1 MAPVSEGGAAAPGR
15 LRVTVGGWEPTV
27 IELES
32 TIGTDGTTGPASTA
46 TNVGPHDP
54 SRVVTLVQMHP
65 AMHGGPARYE
75 VVVDGWRFEV
85 EVESASRADLRERA
99 SRTGRRGLGG
109 GPQVVRAQI
118 PGRIAAVAVSVG
130 EVVEA
135 GQRLLSVEAM
145 KMENAVIAPWAGTIA
160 RVGVVAGQ
168 TVELG
173 EELVVIE

>member
-1 MAPVSEGGAAAPGR
+1 MSDARTGTPRLLRLTVDGPEPLVLELDALVDAGRPAASGPLPVDS
-15 LRVTVGGWEPTV
+15 
-27 IELES
+27 LER
-32 TIGTDGTTGPASTA
+32 IDWAS
-46 TNVGPHDP
+46 
-54 SRVVTLVQMHP
+54 RR
-65 AMHGGPARYE
+65 GPARYE

-85 EVESASRADLRERA
+85 EVESVARARLRERA
-99 SRTGRRGLGG
+99 SQAAQRGSGG
-109 GPQVVRAQI
+109 GRQVVRAQI
-118 PGRIAAVAVSVG
+118 PGRIMAVGVRAG

-173 EELVVIE
+173 DELVVIE